1 MHNELLKKRGLLFSA
16 SAGVIAGAMAIASGV
31 APMLFAYIFDETAS
45 YDLGFLI
52 ATGFFA
58 VGALLLL
65 SLGKYPNRQNQ

>member
-1 MHNELLKKRGLLFSA
+1 
-16 SAGVIAGAMAIASGV
+16 
-31 APMLFAYIFDETAS
+31 MLFAYAFGETGN
-45 YDLGFLI
+45 YDLGFLT